1 MKPETLAASRP
12 EVHDRTTP
20 SQEEAELGRSTRTSA
35 FVATIALSAMLA
47 LAACGGSGSST
58 WKTAT
63 SASANG
69 GMDALVAA
77 AKAEGK
83 INVIAV
89 PPEWANYKGVLAAFK
104 AKYGLTVEEQGLDFN
119 SQKEIDAANATKG
132 TDKAPDVFDL
142 TAAIAT
148 ANTALLAPYQVA
160 AWGDIPANLKEATG
174 LYVSDYTGFMSIG
187 CDAKKVTT
195 PPATVADLLKAD
207 FKGKVA
213 LNGNPKTSGSGLNGV
228 VMAAVANGGS
238 ADDIKPGVDFFNQ
251 LNTAGNLLPVDPTP
265 TTIASGQT
273 PCVIDWEYNNAALT
287 ADLASKGIDWKV
299 TIPSDGAPV
308 AAYYLQAVNKDAP
321 HPAAARLWEEFLYT
335 PEAQNQ
341 WLKGFARPVLLDKM
355 VAAGTVDQA
364 ALGALG
370 QASGTPVVLTQD
382 QVKKAADYL
391 AANWSIELP

>member
-1 MKPETLAASRP
+1 MEPETLAASRP

-20 SQEEAELGRSTRTSA
+20 SQEEAELGRPTRTFA

-47 LAACGGSGSST
+47 VAACGGSGSSV

-69 GMDALVAA
+69 GMDALVTA
-77 AKAEGK
+77 AKAEGT

-104 AKYGLTVEEQGLDFN
+104 AKYGLTVVEQGLDFN
-119 SQKEIDAANATKG
+119 SQQEIDAANATKG
-132 TDKAPDVFDL
+132 TDKAPDVFDI
-142 TAAIAT
+142 TAAIAS
-148 ANTALLAPYQVA
+148 ANAALLTPYQVA
-160 AWGDIPANLKEATG
+160 AWADIPANLKESTG

-187 CDAKKVTT
+187 CDTKKV
-195 PPATVADLLKAD
+195 PQPATVADLLKAD

-228 VMAAVANGGS
+228 VMAALANGGS
-238 ADDIKPGVDFFNQ
+238 ADDIKAGVDFFNQ
-251 LNTAGNLLPVDPTP
+251 MNTAGNLLPVDPTP

-287 ADLASKGIDWKV
+287 ADLVSKGIDWKV
-299 TIPSDGAPV
+299 TIPSDAAPV

-321 HPAAARLWEEFLYT
+321 HPASARLWEEFLYT
-335 PEAQNQ
+335 PEAQNE

-355 VAAGTVDQA
+355 VAAGTVDQT

>member
-1 MKPETLAASRP
+1 MSRP
-12 EVHDRTTP
+12 EVRGGTIG
-20 SQEEAELGRSTRTSA
+20 SQEEAELRRSTRTFA
-35 FVATIALSAMLA
+35 FIATFALLATLA
-47 LAACGGSGSST
+47 LAACGGSGSSV

-63 SASANG
+63 SAAANG

-104 AKYGLTVEEQGLDFN
+104 AKYGLTIEEQGLDFN
-119 SQKEIDAANATKG
+119 SQKEIDAANANKG

-142 TAAIAT
+142 TTAIAT
-148 ANTALLAPYQVA
+148 ANKALFAPYQVA
-160 AWGDIPANLKEATG
+160 AWADIPANLKESTG

-187 CDAKKVTT
+187 CDAKKVA
-195 PPATVADLLKAD
+195 PPATMADLLTAD
-207 FKGKVA
+207 YKGKVA

-228 VMAAVANGGS
+228 VMAALANGGS

-251 LNTAGNLLPVDPTP
+251 LNAAGNLLPVDPTP

-287 ADLASKGIDWKV
+287 ADLVSKGIDWKTV
-299 TIPSDGAPV
+299 VPSDAPPV
-308 AAYYLQAVNKDAP
+308 AADYQQAINKDAP

-335 PEAQNQ
+335 AEAQNE

-370 QASGTPVVLTQD
+370 QASGTPVVLSEA
-382 QVKKAADYL
+382 QVKTAADYL
-391 AANWSIELP
+391 AANWSIELPG